1 MTKKGSRSQLK
12 ILFNQQHFSG
22 AKIRL
27 RGYAATVSLSTSKQF
42 CFIFEPSKKRKL
54 ID

>member
-27 RGYAATVSLSTSKQF
+27 PDYAATFLCQQANSFALFLNSLEKN
-42 CFIFEPSKKRKL
+42 K
-54 ID
+54 D